1 MTIVPEVRTVDERGR
16 TTCGDLAITRS
27 LSLSLAHEPSF
38 FCVPHS
44 RLSPPSGYD
53 TVERGFHR
61 ITQHT
66 MSAEQPQQQ
75 EKTSVLSKESVDAFV
90 KKLDEDDEF
99 EDFPQ
104 DEWQDIETQTG
115 SHETKL
121 WEENWEDHDEY
132 KDDFTSKLR
141 YV

>member
-1 MTIVPEVRTVDERGR
+1 M
-16 TTCGDLAITRS
+16 
-27 LSLSLAHEPSF
+27 
-38 FCVPHS
+38 
-44 RLSPPSGYD
+44 
-53 TVERGFHR
+53 
-61 ITQHT
+61 
-66 MSAEQPQQQ
+66 
-75 EKTSVLSKESVDAFV
+75 

-141 YV
+141 YVYQQYPAFQGEKQEPDTN